1 MDFHEN
7 DLISLYLSELK
18 KIEDFNSAKQKI
30 QLYSHSQLGKVL
42 IINNEIQHIEKYQ
55 VLYHELLVH
64 LPTAFIPE
72 IRNVLILGGGS
83 LFAANEVLKY
93 PTIESVTLCDYDH
106 EVLDLMDKY
115 YNHAKKVRND
125 ARFRY
130 IEQDA
135 KKYIKNENN
144 KYDLIINDCFNLIKE
159 SENLEISLYSQC
171 SNLCSQNGLCVDIIY
186 RHIFDTQI
194 TQNSLIE
201 LKKQNNLALSL
212 VAIPEYPGILHL
224 ETIWGKSRY
233 LSQTAK
239 KPVNFFQL
247 KKIIND
253 PQIDFHLE
261 YFNPAFLPFY
271 LYLPPYIKNKFT
283 L

>member
-7 DLISLYLSELK
+7 DLTSLYLSELR
-18 KIEDFNSAKQKI
+18 KIEDFNSDKQKI
-30 QLYSHSQLGKVL
+30 QLYFHSQLGKVL
-42 IINNEIQHIEKYQ
+42 IINNEIQHVEKYQ

-64 LPTAFIPE
+64 LPAAFIPE
-72 IRNVLILGGGS
+72 VRNVLILGGGS

-93 PTIESVTLCDYDH
+93 PTIESITLCDYDH
-106 EVLDLMDKY
+106 EVLDIMDKY
-115 YNHAKKVRND
+115 YSHAKKVRKD

-135 KKYIKNENN
+135 KSYIKNDNQ

-159 SENLEISLYSQC
+159 SENVGYSLYSQC
-171 SNLCSQNGLCVDIIY
+171 SSLCSRNGLCVDIIY

-201 LKKQNNLALSL
+201 LKKQNNLAFSL

-224 ETIWGKSRY
+224 ETIWGKSPY

-239 KPVNFFQL
+239 NPVNLFQL
-247 KKIIND
+247 KVINAS
-253 PQIDFHLE
+253 PIDFHLE
-261 YFNPAFLPFY
+261 YYNPAFLPFY
-271 LYLPPYIKNKFT
+271 LYLPPYIKDKFT